1 MTSAYLAIA
10 FLKQTPFPEK
20 QFTIFLSYLQQ
31 EPLKEYLSD
40 GNIYRGRRNMSK
52 HDLIDMIIT
61 GKYKKVRYTQEND
74 ELTRK
79 EARLKKIEKLQY
91 KDLKIVL
98 IEKNYKKIRYL
109 LIRLNQTHGLN
120 LLIIKTF
127 NITFY

>member
-1 MTSAYLAIA
+1 MTSAYLSIA
-10 FLKQTPFPEK
+10 FLKQTPFSEK

>member
-1 MTSAYLAIA
+1 MTSAYLSIA
-10 FLKQTPFPEK
+10 FLKQTPFSEK

-91 KDLKIVL
+91 KDLNIVL

>member
-61 GKYKKVRYTQEND
+61 GKTKKIIYTQEND
-74 ELTRK
+74 ELTKKEATERLKNSFDRK
-79 EARLKKIEKLQY
+79 ELQQNTISTNSSESNAWS
-91 KDLKIVL
+91 KP
-98 IEKNYKKIRYL
+98 
-109 LIRLNQTHGLN
+109 LNNQN
-120 LLIIKTF
+120 V
-127 NITFY
+127 

>member
-1 MTSAYLAIA
+1 MTSAYLSIA
-10 FLKQTPFPEK
+10 FLKQTPFSEK

-120 LLIIKTF
+120 LLIIKMF